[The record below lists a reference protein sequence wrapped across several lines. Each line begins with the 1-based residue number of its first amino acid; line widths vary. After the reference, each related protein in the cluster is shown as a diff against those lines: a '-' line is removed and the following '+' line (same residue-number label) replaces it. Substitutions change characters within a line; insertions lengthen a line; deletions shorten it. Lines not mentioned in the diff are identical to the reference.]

1 MDTCTCIY
9 PENVYG
15 LRSLSGETDHSA
27 TASPEAGRFSLPQEF
42 CHLPHLCWQAFSKI
56 ISYHCDL
63 FCVSTTSQTE
73 LSFLDNNLYWGISLF
88 DADSGQQ
95 GPCVVDEMNKITGMQ
110 KFCGETG
117 MAWPLSEWESTLTL
131 AWTGFYCCSGSISSR
146 KVFIHHCQAVKIKQ

>member
-1 MDTCTCIY
+1 MGTCTCIY

-63 FCVSTTSQTE
+63 LCVSTTRQNCIFLTVICTEEFHCSMRTLDSRVHVLWMQWTKSQGCRSSVE
-73 LSFLDNNLYWGISLF
+73 KQGWLGHSLSER
-88 DADSGQQ
+88 A
-95 GPCVVDEMNKITGMQ
+95 P
-110 KFCGETG
+110 
-117 MAWPLSEWESTLTL
+117 WPLPGQDFIAFLGAL
-131 AWTGFYCCSGSISSR
+131 AQGRSS
-146 KVFIHHCQAVKIKQ
+146 FIIVRQ